1 MKKKT
6 KLKPTIIYYEVMKN
20 FYCSRC
26 NNSSK
31 KLLNCKYEKNDS
43 GYFLLCGKCAF
54 ECSEIFKRTF
64 KSKSGKFVSI
74 GLLKSRKERSLF
86 KF

>member
-1 MKKKT
+1 
-6 KLKPTIIYYEVMKN
+6 MKN

-26 NNSSK
+26 NNPSK
-31 KLLNCKYEKNDS
+31 KLFNCKYEKNDND
-43 GYFLLCGKCAF
+43 YFFLCAKCAF

>member
-1 MKKKT
+1 MKK
-6 KLKPTIIYYEVMKN
+6 MKFKADN
-20 FYCSRC
+20 YIFDMIKNYYCSRC
-26 NNSSK
+26 NMSFK
-31 KLLNCKYEKNDS
+31 KLFTCKYEKNDS
-43 GYFLLCGKCAF
+43 DYFFLCAKCAF

-74 GLLKSRKERSLF
+74 GLLKSRQERSFF